1 MSVSFNPNDEL
12 IIIAVEATGPKD
24 TYVLRLA
31 LDTGATGTVIN
42 ASLLASL
49 GYDLTQAPEHLQMT
63 TGSTVAMVPR
73 LPVQK
78 LRALGQE
85 RTNFPVVAHTL
96 PASAAIDG
104 LLGLDFL
111 RGLSLT
117 LDFANGLITLV

>member
-1 MSVSFNPNDEL
+1 MSVLFDPNDEL
-12 IIIAVEATGPKD
+12 VIIPVEAIGPKD

-42 ASLLASL
+42 ASLLTSL
-49 GYDLTQAPEHLQMT
+49 GYDLTQAPEQLQMT
-63 TGSTVAMVPR
+63 TGSAVSLVPR

-78 LRALGQE
+78 LSALGQE
-85 RTNFPVVAHTL
+85 RIDFQVVAHTL
-96 PASAAIDG
+96 PVSAAIDG

-111 RGLSLT
+111 RGHTLT